1 MRELIRTIRSPES
14 GLIGQGVRFVLAGG
28 TVAGVYLLTTLTL
41 ADLVGL
47 PFQVSL
53 AIGFGVAL
61 LAHFSL
67 QRLFVWTHH
76 EEFALP
82 LRYQAGRYLLVAGS
96 QYGLTA
102 ASTSVLPPLL
112 GIPVEIVYV
121 MTVAVLACTNFLV
134 LRHGVFH
141 ARSAEAPAAGSD
153 GAVK

>member
-1 MRELIRTIRSPES
+1 VRELIRTIRSPEA
-14 GLIGQGVRFVLAGG
+14 GLIGQGFRFVLAGG

-61 LAHFSL
+61 LVHFSL

-82 LRYQAGRYLLVAGS
+82 LHHQAGRYLLVAGS
-96 QYGLTA
+96 QYGLTV
-102 ASTSVLPPLL
+102 ASTSLLPSLL
-112 GIPVEIVYV
+112 GVPVEIVYV
-121 MTVAVLACTNFLV
+121 MTVAALTCTNFLV
-134 LRHGVFH
+134 FRHGIFH
-141 ARSAEAPAAGSD
+141 ATSAEAPAAGSD
-153 GAVK
+153 GAVT